1 MSDHTVRLLG
11 SEEHRAAGEL
21 FGATLHKSPSQVE
34 QANSVEGAVQPGRV
48 FGAFD
53 DELVGTVRS
62 SDTGLVGPDG
72 ALLSNAAVTGVGV
85 RSDRTRRGVLRELLR
100 AQLRDFAERGVV
112 TANLHAT
119 EGAIYER
126 FGYGPATYSRRY
138 RVNRH
143 RTVLRDD
150 LPASGTVDRVG
161 MSEARASFPEIYA
174 ALSEDRPG
182 LLRRST
188 FNWAGLWHFLSRSD
202 SWLVTIVHHGASGI
216 DGFAAYDVQHRES
229 RTELTVYEM
238 HVGTVGAFVGIMRY
252 LHAVDLVDEIVL
264 PDRPMDEPADL
275 LFTDPRG
282 CREVGSGDETWLRL
296 VDVPAALA
304 AIPRRDAAPLS
315 IEVTDELLPGN
326 TGRYRLSPDTVEPT
340 DRAADLRMDVGT
352 LAMVYL
358 GAWRP
363 SVLASF
369 GRIGYTDLVTLR
381 EADRLFHT
389 ARAPW
394 CGTHF

>member
-53 DELVGTVRS
+53 DELIGTVRS
-62 SDTGLVGPDG
+62 SDSGLVGPDG
-72 ALLSNAAVTGVGV
+72 TLLSNAAVTGVGV
-85 RSDRTRRGVLRELLR
+85 RPDRTRRGVLRELLR

-119 EGAIYER
+119 EGAIYGR
-126 FGYGPATYSRRY
+126 FGYGPATYSCRY

-143 RTVLRDD
+143 RTVFRDD
-150 LPASGTVDRVG
+150 LPPSGAVDRVD
-161 MSEARASFPEIYA
+161 MVAARARFPDIYA

-202 SWLVTIVHHGASGI
+202 TRLVTIVHHGVSGV
-216 DGFAAYDVQHRES
+216 DGFAAYDVQHREN
-229 RTELTVYEM
+229 RTELTVYDM
-238 HVGTVGAFVGIMRY
+238 HVGTVGAFVGIWCY
-252 LHAVDLVDEIVL
+252 LHGVDLVDEIVL

-282 CREVGSGDETWLRL
+282 FRVGDVGDETWLRL
-296 VDVPAALA
+296 VDVPAALS
-304 AIPRRDAAPLS
+304 AIPRDDAMPL
-315 IEVTDELLPGN
+315 ILEVTDELLPGN
-326 TGRYRLSPDTVEPT
+326 TGRYRLSPDAVEPT

-369 GRIGYTDLVTLR
+369 GRIGYTEPTVLP

-389 ARAPW
+389 AHVPW